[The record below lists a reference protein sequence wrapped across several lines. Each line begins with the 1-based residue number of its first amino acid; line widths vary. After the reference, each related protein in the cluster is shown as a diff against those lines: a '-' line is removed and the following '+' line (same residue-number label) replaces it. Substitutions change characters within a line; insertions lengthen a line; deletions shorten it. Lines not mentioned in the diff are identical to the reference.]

1 MNETS
6 KIYQCIS
13 SSNQAWD
20 SLTYCAEA
28 DLFRHNDSF
37 VWNGLC
43 CLDVPTNTSIC
54 CMASFD
60 PNDDQNDQQDLNKSN
75 QLKLVVD
82 NIFTNL
88 SSIFK
93 NIFIH

>member
-1 MNETS
+1 
-6 KIYQCIS
+6 
-13 SSNQAWD
+13 
-20 SLTYCAEA
+20 
-28 DLFRHNDSF
+28 
-37 VWNGLC
+37 
-43 CLDVPTNTSIC
+43 
-54 CMASFD
+54 MASFD